1 MTRLFSLGTTAA
13 ALSLS
18 GCAANPADNVPR
30 AETSAPQA
38 APAAP
43 QAAPSTDAPPAVVKS
58 AAEPATAA
66 GASSGALAISPE
78 TSKVE
83 FVGSKV
89 TGSHSGGFKAF
100 SGTAE
105 LAPDRASL
113 AALNVEIDM
122 NSTWADDPK
131 LTGHLKAPD
140 FFDVAKF
147 PKATFVTTAIKPG
160 GDKGATDTTHTVTGN
175 LTLHGVTKSISFPAR
190 IAMTDGGLTLAS
202 EFSLNRKDFGI
213 TYAGMA
219 DNAIRNEVVIKLDV
233 KAPGKA

>member
-1 MTRLFSLGTTAA
+1 MIRLFSYGAMAA

-18 GCAANPADNVPR
+18 GCAANPADNVPK
-30 AETSAPQA
+30 AETSAAQPVPEAQ
-38 APAAP
+38 
-43 QAAPSTDAPPAVVKS
+43 QAAPSKDAPPAVVKS
-58 AAEPATAA
+58 AAEPATPA
-66 GASSGALAISPE
+66 GAPSGSLTISPE

-83 FVGSKV
+83 FIGSKV
-89 TGSHSGGFKAF
+89 TGSHKGGFKAF

-105 LAPDRASL
+105 LTPDGASL

-147 PKATFVTTAIKPG
+147 PKATFVTTEIKPG

-175 LTLHGVTKSISFPAR
+175 LTLHGVTKSISFPAKVTM
-190 IAMTDGGLTLAS
+190 ADGGLTLAS
-202 EFSLNRKDFGI
+202 DFSLNRKDFGI

-219 DNAIRNEVVIKLDV
+219 DNAIRNEVVIKIDV
-233 KAPGKA
+233 KAPKKA